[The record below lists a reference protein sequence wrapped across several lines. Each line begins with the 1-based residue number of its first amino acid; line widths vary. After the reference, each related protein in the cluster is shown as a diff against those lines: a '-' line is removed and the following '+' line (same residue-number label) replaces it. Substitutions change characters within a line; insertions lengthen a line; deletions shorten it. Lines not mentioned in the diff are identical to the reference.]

1 MIDIPIRVDDKELSP
16 SRGHLTDAGLD
27 LRAAN
32 TAVIPVK
39 QSRVIGTG
47 VHVNIPAGYV
57 GYLHI
62 RSGMGFEHDVQ
73 LSNSTGV
80 IDTGFTGEIKAK
92 VINHG
97 NAPIRIERGA
107 RFCQLVVHELPALN
121 FKFVHDLGDTAR
133 GGGGFGSTGTA

>member
-1 MIDIPIRVDDKELSP
+1 MIDIPIRLADNHLMP
-16 SRGHLTDAGLD
+16 SRGREADAGLD

-39 QSRVIGTG
+39 QSRAIGTG

-62 RSGMGFEHDVQ
+62 RSGMGFDYDVQ

-80 IDTGFTGEIKAK
+80 IDAGFTGEIKAK

-133 GGGGFGSTGTA
+133 GDAGFGSTGIA